1 MPHETPDHSVKPSY
15 MIHVEGKGL
24 PTVVHDELQVAAK
37 EAERLANK
45 EQRRVAIY
53 QVVAVATPPKPQP
66 IEWSFADN
74 VSVGC
79 SRSCDHELEEEN
91 IDDLLRGSIE
101 SLFESLKRGN
111 G

>member
-1 MPHETPDHSVKPSY
+1 MAHETPDHSVKPSY

-79 SRSCDHELEEEN
+79 SRSCDQELEEEN
-91 IDDLLRGSIE
+91 IDDIFSRSFE
-101 SLFESLKRGN
+101 SLLESLKRGN